1 MKFAT
6 GELYNRMF
14 VGLIID
20 DEKIMDLQKAEK
32 NCLNLRRFR
41 DR

>member
-14 VGLIID
+14 VGLIIED
-20 DEKIMDLQKAEK
+20 DKIMDLQRAEK

-41 DR
+41 VR

>member
-32 NCLNLRRFR
+32 KTV
-41 DR
+41 

>member
-20 DEKIMDLQKAEK
+20 DEENYGFAEG
-32 NCLNLRRFR
+32 
-41 DR
+41 